1 MSKLIKYSLLS
12 SILLS
17 STLLIQVV
25 DAKNI
30 AIVGA
35 KVHTM
40 SSQGTLENATVL
52 IQDGKIQKVLE
63 GEPALAGYDIINAK
77 GKVVTPGL
85 IGASTA
91 LGLVDVGFSGG
102 TNDSQS
108 SLTSISKSG
117 AAFDVS
123 YAINPD
129 SSLMA
134 IARIEGVTTA
144 ATSMGRT
151 GQLFSGQGALISLG
165 DVSKPLLQARAFI
178 STRVGNNGADIIG
191 GSRSVLWVSLEKALA
206 EAKFAI
212 GKPLTPSDEWHGELS
227 KADIAALI
235 PVVKGEIPLLVDARR
250 AADIRQVIALKQ
262 RQPKLNVVITY
273 ATEGWRVAKELAANN
288 IPVILDPQ
296 ANLPSGFD
304 QLGSTLKNAGR
315 LAAAGVKVSI
325 GMETHNIRLARQHAG
340 NAVANGLSWEQGL
353 AALTINVAE
362 LYGINN
368 RLGSLEAGKLADVVI
383 WSGDPLEVTEAAE
396 LVLIA
401 GEPVEMQSRQSKL
414 RDRYLRLQT
423 DKPMQYVRP

>member
-1 MSKLIKYSLLS
+1 MNKLIKYSLLGS
-12 SILLS
+12 MLL
-17 STLLIQVV
+17 TQVV
-25 DAKNI
+25 AAKSI

-40 SSQGTLENATVL
+40 SSQGTIDDATVL
-52 IQDGKIQKVLE
+52 IKDGKIQKVMQ
-63 GEPALAGYDIINAK
+63 GEPALAGYDIIDAK

-85 IGASTA
+85 IGASTS

-102 TNDSQS
+102 TNDSNS
-108 SLTSISKSG
+108 SLTSISKTG

-123 YAINPD
+123 YAINSD

-134 IARIEGVTTA
+134 IARIEGVTSA

-151 GQLFSGQGALISLG
+151 GQLFNGQGAMISLG
-165 DVSKPLLQARAFI
+165 NVSVPVIQAKAFI
-178 STRVGNNGADIIG
+178 STRVGNSGADTMG

-212 GKPLTPSDEWHGELS
+212 GKPLTPIDEWHGELS
-227 KADIAALI
+227 RADIAALI
-235 PVVKGEIPLLVDARR
+235 PLVKGEMPLLIDARR

-262 RQPKLNVVITY
+262 RQPQLDIVITY
-273 ATEGWRVAKELAANN
+273 ATEGWRVAKELADNN
-288 IPVILDPQ
+288 IPVILDPE
-296 ANLPSGFD
+296 ANLPFGFD

-340 NAVANGLSWEQGL
+340 NAVANGLSWDQGL
-353 AALTINVAE
+353 AALTINVAK
-362 LYGINN
+362 LYGIDDK
-368 RLGSLEAGKLADVVI
+368 LGSLEAGKLADVVI

-396 LVLIA
+396 MVLIA
-401 GEPVEMQSRQSKL
+401 GEKVDMQSRQSKL
-414 RDRYLRLQT
+414 RDRYLTLQT
-423 DKPMQYVRP
+423 NKPMQYVRP

>member
-1 MSKLIKYSLLS
+1 MKTLIKYSLLS
-12 SILLS
+12 TILL
-17 STLLIQVV
+17 TQFVE
-25 DAKNI
+25 AKSI

-40 SSQGTLENATVL
+40 SSQGTIDNATVL
-52 IQDGKIQKVLE
+52 IKDGKIQKVIQ
-63 GEPALAGYDIINAK
+63 GESALAGYEIIDAE

-85 IGASTA
+85 IGASTS
-91 LGLVDVGFSGG
+91 LGLVDVGFSAG
-102 TNDSQS
+102 TNDSNS
-108 SLTSISKSG
+108 SLTTISATG

-134 IARIEGVTTA
+134 IARIEGVTSA

-151 GQLFSGQGALISLG
+151 GQLFNGQGALISLG
-165 DVSKPLLQARAFI
+165 DISDSVIQSKAFI
-178 STRVGNNGADIIG
+178 STRVGNGGADTIG
-191 GSRSVLWVSLEKALA
+191 GSRSVLWVSLEKVLA

-212 GKPLTPSDEWHGELS
+212 GKSLSPKDEWHGELS
-227 KADIAALI
+227 RADIAALI
-235 PVVKGEIPLLVDARR
+235 PVVKGDIPLLIDARR

-262 RQPKLNVVITY
+262 RQPQLKIVITY
-273 ATEGWRVAKELAANN
+273 ATEGWRLAKELADNN
-288 IPVILDPQ
+288 IPVILDPE
-296 ANLPSGFD
+296 ANLPFGFD

-315 LAAAGVKVSI
+315 LAKAGVEVSI

-340 NAVANGLSWEQGL
+340 NAVANGLLWEQGL
-353 AALTINVAE
+353 AALTINVAR
-362 LYGINN
+362 LYGLDDK
-368 RLGSLEAGKLADVVI
+368 LGSIEAGKIADVVI

-401 GEPVEMQSRQSKL
+401 GEPIKMQSRQSKL
-414 RDRYLRLQT
+414 RDRYLQLQT

>member
-1 MSKLIKYSLLS
+1 MNKIIKYSLLGS
-12 SILLS
+12 MLL
-17 STLLIQVV
+17 TQIV
-25 DAKNI
+25 DAKSI

-40 SSQGTLENATVL
+40 SSQGTLDNATVL
-52 IQDGKIQKVLE
+52 IKDGKIQKVME
-63 GEPALAGYDIINAK
+63 GQPALVGFDIIDAK

-85 IGASTA
+85 IGASTT
-91 LGLVDVGFSGG
+91 LGLVDVGFSAG
-102 TNDSQS
+102 TNDSNS
-108 SLTSISKSG
+108 SLTSISKTG

-123 YAINPD
+123 YAVNPD

-134 IARIEGVTTA
+134 IARIEGVTSA

-151 GQLFSGQGALISLG
+151 GQLFNGQGAMISLG
-165 DVSKPLLQARAFI
+165 DVSDPVIQAKAFI
-178 STRVGNNGADIIG
+178 STRVGNSGADTMG

-212 GKPLTPSDEWHGELS
+212 GKSLTPSDEWHGELS
-227 KADIAALI
+227 RADIAALI
-235 PVVKGEIPLLVDARR
+235 PLVKGEMPLLVDARR

-262 RQPKLNVVITY
+262 RQPQLNIVISY
-273 ATEGWRVAKELAANN
+273 ATEGWRVAKELADNN
-288 IPVILDPQ
+288 IPVILDPE
-296 ANLPSGFD
+296 ANLPFGFD

-340 NAVANGLSWEQGL
+340 NAVANGLNWDQGL
-353 AALTINVAE
+353 AALTINVAK
-362 LYGINN
+362 LYGIDDK
-368 RLGSLEAGKLADVVI
+368 LGSLEAGKLADVVI

-401 GEPVEMQSRQSKL
+401 GEKVNMQSRQSKL
-414 RDRYLRLQT
+414 RDRYLKLQT

>member
-1 MSKLIKYSLLS
+1 MNKLIKFSLLG
-12 SILLS
+12 SILL
-17 STLLIQVV
+17 TQVV

-40 SSQGTLENATVL
+40 SSQGTVDNATVL
-52 IQDGKIQKVLE
+52 IKDGKIQSVME
-63 GEPALAGYDIINAK
+63 GEPALAGYEIIDAK

-85 IGASTA
+85 IGASTS
-91 LGLVDVGFSGG
+91 LGLVDVGFSAG
-102 TNDSQS
+102 TNDSNS
-108 SLTSISKSG
+108 SLTSISKTG

-123 YAINPD
+123 YAINPE

-134 IARIEGVTTA
+134 IARIEGVTSA

-165 DVSKPLLQARAFI
+165 DSGDPIIQARAFI
-178 STRVGNNGADIIG
+178 STRLGNNGADTVG
-191 GSRSVLWVSLEKALA
+191 GSRGVIWVSLETALG

-212 GKPLTPSDEWHGELS
+212 GKSLTPIDEWHGELS
-227 KADIAALI
+227 RADVAALI
-235 PVVKGEIPLLVDARR
+235 PIINGKIPLLVDARR

-262 RQPKLNVVITY
+262 RQPQLNIVITY
-273 ATEGWRVAKELAANN
+273 ATEGWRVAKELANSK
-288 IPVILDPQ
+288 IPVILDPE
-296 ANLPSGFD
+296 ANLPFGFD

-315 LAAAGVKVSI
+315 LASAGVEVSI

-340 NAVANGLSWEQGL
+340 NAVANGLSWDQGL
-353 AALTINVAE
+353 AALTINVAK
-362 LYGINN
+362 LYGIDDK
-368 RLGSLEAGKLADVVI
+368 LGSLDAGKIADVVI

-396 LVLIA
+396 LVFIS
-401 GEPVEMQSRQSKL
+401 GEKVDMHSRQSKL
-414 RDRYLRLQT
+414 RDRYLKLQT

>member
-1 MSKLIKYSLLS
+1 LFASMLL
-12 SILLS
+12 
-17 STLLIQVV
+17 TQVT

-40 SSQGTLENATVL
+40 SAQGTLENATVL
-52 IQDGKIQKVLE
+52 IKDGKIQRVMQDA
-63 GEPALAGYDIINAK
+63 PDLAGYKIIDAT

-85 IGASTA
+85 IGASTS
-91 LGLVDVGFSGG
+91 LGLVDVGFSAG
-102 TNDSQS
+102 TNDSNS
-108 SLTSISKSG
+108 SLTSISKTG

-134 IARIEGVTTA
+134 IARIEGVTSA

-151 GQLFSGQGALISLG
+151 GQLFNGQGAFISLA
-165 DVSKPLLQARAFI
+165 DISDPVIQARGFI
-178 STRVGNNGADIIG
+178 STRVGNGGADTVG
-191 GSRSVLWVSLEKALA
+191 GSRSVLWISLEKALA

-212 GKPLTPSDEWHGELS
+212 GKSLTPSDEWHGELS
-227 KADIAALI
+227 RADIAALI

-262 RQPKLNVVITY
+262 RQPQLNIVITY
-273 ATEGWRVAKELAANN
+273 ATEGWRVAKALADNN
-288 IPVILDPQ
+288 IPVILDPE
-296 ANLPSGFD
+296 ANLPFGFD

-315 LAAAGVKVSI
+315 LAAAGVQVSI

-340 NAVANGLSWEQGL
+340 NAVANGLSWDQGL
-353 AALTINVAE
+353 AALTINVAS
-362 LYGINN
+362 LYGIDDE
-368 RLGSLEAGKLADVVI
+368 LGSLEAGKLADVVI

-401 GEPVEMQSRQSKL
+401 GELIDMQSRQSKL
-414 RDRYLRLQT
+414 RDRYLKLQT

>member
-1 MSKLIKYSLLS
+1 MNKQIIYSLLGS
-12 SILLS
+12 MLL
-17 STLLIQVV
+17 THIV

-35 KVHTM
+35 KVYTM

-52 IQDGKIQKVLE
+52 IKDGKIQKIME
-63 GEPALAGYDIINAK
+63 GEPALAGYEIIDAK

-85 IGASTA
+85 IGASTT

-102 TNDSQS
+102 TNDSNS
-108 SLTSISKSG
+108 SLTSISKTG

-144 ATSMGRT
+144 ATSMGST

-165 DVSKPLLQARAFI
+165 DVSEPVIQARAFI
-178 STRVGNNGADIIG
+178 STRVGNSGADTMG

-212 GKPLTPSDEWHGELS
+212 GKSLTPSDEWHGELS
-227 KADIAALI
+227 RADIAALV

-262 RQPKLNVVITY
+262 RQPQLNIVITY
-273 ATEGWRVAKELAANN
+273 ATEGWRVAKELADNN
-288 IPVILDPQ
+288 IPVILDPE
-296 ANLPSGFD
+296 ANLPFGFD

-340 NAVANGLSWEQGL
+340 NAVANGLSWNQGL
-353 AALTINVAE
+353 AALTINVAK
-362 LYGINN
+362 LYGIDDK
-368 RLGSLEAGKLADVVI
+368 LGSLEVGKHADVVI
-383 WSGDPLEVTEAAE
+383 WTGDPLEVTESAE

-401 GEPVEMQSRQSKL
+401 GEIIEMHSRQSKL
-414 RDRYLRLQT
+414 RDRYLQLQT
-423 DKPMQYVRP
+423 GKRMQYVRP

>member
-1 MSKLIKYSLLS
+1 MNKLITFTLLS
-12 SILLS
+12 SMLL
-17 STLLIQVV
+17 TQLV
-25 DAKNI
+25 DAKSI

-40 SSQGTLENATVL
+40 SSQGTLDNATVL
-52 IQDGKIQKVLE
+52 IKDGKIQSVIE
-63 GEPALAGYDIINAK
+63 GEPALVGYEIIVAN

-85 IGASTA
+85 IGASTT

-102 TNDSQS
+102 TNDSNS
-108 SLTSISKSG
+108 SLTSISKTG

-151 GQLFSGQGALISLG
+151 GQLFNGQGALISLG
-165 DVSKPLLQARAFI
+165 DVSEPVIQARAFI
-178 STRVGNNGADIIG
+178 STRVGNSGADTIG

-212 GKPLTPSDEWHGELS
+212 GKSLTPSYEWHGELS
-227 KADIAALI
+227 RADIAALV

-262 RQPKLNVVITY
+262 RQPKLNIVITY
-273 ATEGWRVAKELAANN
+273 ATEGWRVAKELADNN
-288 IPVILDPQ
+288 IPVILDPE
-296 ANLPSGFD
+296 ANLPFGFD

-315 LAAAGVKVSI
+315 LAAVGVNVSI
-325 GMETHNIRLARQHAG
+325 GIETHNIRLARQHAG
-340 NAVANGLSWEQGL
+340 NAVANGLTWDQGL
-353 AALTINVAE
+353 AALTINVAK
-362 LYGINN
+362 LYGIDDK
-368 RLGSLEAGKLADVVI
+368 LGSLEAGKLADVVI

-396 LVLIA
+396 WVLIA
-401 GEPVEMQSRQSKL
+401 GEPIEMQSRQSKL
-414 RDRYLRLQT
+414 RDRYLKLQT
-423 DKPMQYVRP
+423 DQPMQYVRP

>member
-1 MSKLIKYSLLS
+1 MNRLIKYSLLS
-12 SILLS
+12 SMLL
-17 STLLIQVV
+17 TQVV
-25 DAKNI
+25 DAKSI

-40 SSQGTLENATVL
+40 SSQGTVENATVL
-52 IQDGKIQKVLE
+52 IKDGKIQRVMQ
-63 GEPALAGYDIINAK
+63 GDAALAGYEVIDAK

-85 IGASTA
+85 IGASTS
-91 LGLVDVGFSGG
+91 LGLVDVGFSAG
-102 TNDSQS
+102 TNDSNS
-108 SLTSISKSG
+108 SLTSISKTG

-134 IARIEGVTTA
+134 IARIEGVTSA

-151 GQLFSGQGALISLG
+151 GQLFNGQGALISLA
-165 DVSKPLLQARAFI
+165 DSSNPVIQARGFI
-178 STRVGNNGADIIG
+178 STRVGNSGADTVG

-212 GKPLTPSDEWHGELS
+212 GKSLTPSDEWHGELS
-227 KADIAALI
+227 RADIAALI
-235 PVVKGEIPLLVDARR
+235 PLVKGEIPLLVDARR

-262 RQPKLNVVITY
+262 RQPKLNIVITY
-273 ATEGWRVAKELAANN
+273 ATEGWRVAKELADNN
-288 IPVILDPQ
+288 ISVILDPE
-296 ANLPSGFD
+296 ANLPYGFD

-315 LAAAGVKVSI
+315 LADAGVQVSI

-353 AALTINVAE
+353 AALTINVAR
-362 LYGINN
+362 LYGIDDQF
-368 RLGSLEAGKLADVVI
+368 GSLVAGKTADVVI

-401 GEPVEMQSRQSKL
+401 GESIDMQSRQGKL
-414 RDRYLRLQT
+414 RDRYLQLQSA
-423 DKPMQYVRP
+423 KPMQYIRP

>member
-1 MSKLIKYSLLS
+1 
-12 SILLS
+12 
-17 STLLIQVV
+17 
-25 DAKNI
+25 
-30 AIVGA
+30 VGA
-35 KVHTM
+35 KVYTM

-52 IQDGKIQKVLE
+52 IKDGKIQKIME
-63 GEPALAGYDIINAK
+63 GEPALAGYEIIDAK

-85 IGASTA
+85 IGASTT

-102 TNDSQS
+102 TNDSNS
-108 SLTSISKSG
+108 SLTSISKTG

-144 ATSMGRT
+144 ATSMGST

-165 DVSKPLLQARAFI
+165 DVSEPVIQARAFI
-178 STRVGNNGADIIG
+178 STRVGNSGADTMG

-212 GKPLTPSDEWHGELS
+212 GKSLTPSDEWHGELS
-227 KADIAALI
+227 RADIAALV

-262 RQPKLNVVITY
+262 RQPQLNIVITY
-273 ATEGWRVAKELAANN
+273 ATEGWRVAKELADNN
-288 IPVILDPQ
+288 IPVILDPE
-296 ANLPSGFD
+296 ANLPFGFD

-325 GMETHNIRLARQHAG
+325 GMETHNIRLARQHSG
-340 NAVANGLSWEQGL
+340 NAVANGLSWNQGL
-353 AALTINVAE
+353 AALTINVAK
-362 LYGINN
+362 LYGIDDKF
-368 RLGSLEAGKLADVVI
+368 GSLEVGKHADVVI
-383 WSGDPLEVTEAAE
+383 WTGDPLEVTESAE

-401 GEPVEMQSRQSKL
+401 GEIIEMHSRQSKL
-414 RDRYLRLQT
+414 RDRYLQLQT
-423 DKPMQYVRP
+423 GKRMQYVRP

>member
-1 MSKLIKYSLLS
+1 MNKIIKYSLLGS
-12 SILLS
+12 MLL
-17 STLLIQVV
+17 TQIV
-25 DAKNI
+25 DAKSI

-40 SSQGTLENATVL
+40 SSQGTLDNATVL
-52 IQDGKIQKVLE
+52 IKDGKIQKVMQ
-63 GEPALAGYDIINAK
+63 GQPALAGFDIIDAK

-85 IGASTA
+85 IGASTT
-91 LGLVDVGFSGG
+91 LGLVDVGFSAG
-102 TNDSQS
+102 TNDSNS
-108 SLTSISKSG
+108 SLTSISKTG

-123 YAINPD
+123 YAVNPD

-134 IARIEGVTTA
+134 IARIEGVTSA

-151 GQLFSGQGALISLG
+151 GQLFNGQGAMISLG
-165 DVSKPLLQARAFI
+165 DVSDPVIQAKAFI
-178 STRVGNNGADIIG
+178 STRVGNSGADTMG

-212 GKPLTPSDEWHGELS
+212 GKSLTPSDEWHGELS
-227 KADIAALI
+227 RADIAALI
-235 PVVKGEIPLLVDARR
+235 PLVKGEMPLLVDARR

-262 RQPKLNVVITY
+262 RQPQLNIVISY
-273 ATEGWRVAKELAANN
+273 ATEGWRVAKELADNH
-288 IPVILDPQ
+288 IPVILDPE
-296 ANLPSGFD
+296 ANLPFGFD

-340 NAVANGLSWEQGL
+340 NAVANGLSWDQGL
-353 AALTINVAE
+353 AALTINVAK
-362 LYGINN
+362 LYGIDDK
-368 RLGSLEAGKLADVVI
+368 LGSLEAGKRADVVI

-401 GEPVEMQSRQSKL
+401 GEKVDMQSRQSKL
-414 RDRYLRLQT
+414 RDRYLKLHT
-423 DKPMQYVRP
+423 DKPMQYIRP

>member
-1 MSKLIKYSLLS
+1 MNRLIKYSLLS
-12 SILLS
+12 SMLL
-17 STLLIQVV
+17 TQVV
-25 DAKNI
+25 DAKSI

-40 SSQGTLENATVL
+40 SSQGTVENATVL
-52 IQDGKIQKVLE
+52 IKDGKIQRVMQ
-63 GEPALAGYDIINAK
+63 GDAALAGYEVIDAK

-85 IGASTA
+85 IGASTS
-91 LGLVDVGFSGG
+91 LGLVDVGFSAG
-102 TNDSQS
+102 TNDSNS
-108 SLTSISKSG
+108 SLTSISKTG

-134 IARIEGVTTA
+134 IARIEGVTSA

-151 GQLFSGQGALISLG
+151 GQLFNGQGALISLA
-165 DVSKPLLQARAFI
+165 DSSNPVIQARGFI
-178 STRVGNNGADIIG
+178 STRVGNSGADTVG

-212 GKPLTPSDEWHGELS
+212 GKSLTPSDEWHGELS
-227 KADIAALI
+227 RADIAALI
-235 PVVKGEIPLLVDARR
+235 PLVKGEIPLLVDARR

-262 RQPKLNVVITY
+262 RQPKLNIVITY
-273 ATEGWRVAKELAANN
+273 ATEGWRVAKELADNN
-288 IPVILDPQ
+288 ISVILDPE
-296 ANLPSGFD
+296 ANLPYGFD

-315 LAAAGVKVSI
+315 LADAGIQVSI

-340 NAVANGLSWEQGL
+340 NAVANGLRWEQGL
-353 AALTINVAE
+353 AALTINVAR
-362 LYGINN
+362 LYGIDDQF
-368 RLGSLEAGKLADVVI
+368 GSLEAGKTADVVI

-401 GEPVEMQSRQSKL
+401 GESIDMQSRQSKL
-414 RDRYLRLQT
+414 RDRYLQLQSA
-423 DKPMQYVRP
+423 KPMQYIRP